1 MKIKISPSILISGAF
16 FALGGRIYLFIC
28 YLCALVLHELAHAA
42 LANGLGYALRR
53 MDLGAMGA
61 KMSLDEGVLKA
72 SDEIKIALA
81 GPLINL
87 AVCVFL
93 AGVWWIFPD
102 AYFFTADFFTANA
115 ALFAFNL
122 LPAYPL
128 DGGRVL
134 FALLRNNKR
143 AKLFRITASVVSAV
157 ALIALFVFRLGY
169 CVDVTALLA
178 IWFVITGAIKNKD
191 ADVFCKIY
199 DTAFR
204 EEKFKSVLPIRL
216 FAISEKSK
224 VSVVRKKLRGEYYGV
239 MRVMES
245 GVFLTE
251 RDFAAC
257 PEISEK
263 STVSELKGYK
273 KRKTNEKNGFFG

>member
-28 YLCALVLHELAHAA
+28 YLCALALHELAHAA
-42 LANGLGYALRR
+42 RANGLGYALRSL
-53 MDLGAMGA
+53 DLGAMGA
-61 KMSLDEGVLKA
+61 KLSLDEEVVKP

-93 AGVWWIFPD
+93 AGVWWLFPD
-102 AYFFTADFFTANA
+102 TYFFTADFFKANA

-134 FALLRNNKR
+134 FALTRKR
-143 AKLFRITASVVSAV
+143 KHAKFFRITASVVSAL
-157 ALIALFVFRLGY
+157 ALGALFVFRLGY

-178 IWFVITGAIKNKD
+178 VWFVITGAVKNKD

-199 DTAFR
+199 DSAFR
-204 EEKFKSVLPIRL
+204 DEKFKSVLPIRL

-251 RDFAAC
+251 RDFVAAS
-257 PEISEK
+257 EISGK
-263 STVSELKGYK
+263 SPVCELKSYK